1 MCQVGEDYGEPA
13 TEEPPPPAP
22 RPGRE
27 HKCVKCKEGPPV
39 VVIRAGD
46 AFCRCSWHGRGG
58 LRPAP
63 WSGRSS
69 R

>member
-13 TEEPPPPAP
+13 PGEPPPAP
-22 RPGRE
+22 RPSRE
-27 HKCVKCKEGPPV
+27 QKCVKCKEAQPV

-46 AFCRCSWHGRGG
+46 AFCRCSWRGLGG

-63 WSGRSS
+63 WSGRFL
-69 R
+69 RA